1 MSENKKLERDIE
13 STSVSKLLVICVD
26 RDDDV
31 GKKAGITTPVVG
43 RDSMY
48 QCSTKTCFRRSRR
61 CRFKFYI
68 LCCKNV

>member
-13 STSVSKLLVICVD
+13 STVASKLLVICVD

-43 RDSMY
+43 RDSCRFSQQRI
-48 QCSTKTCFRRSRR
+48 QCRSCSSSRSR
-61 CRFKFYI
+61 
-68 LCCKNV
+68 